1 MTSQKSSLST
11 QSEIPEK
18 WQEKFL
24 IKRIDEDDIEVT
36 LEERNMILQGLRA
49 GIRFVQV
56 GKYTLM
62 LNAIKSID
70 PKWGKDNVPPRPYLK
85 ERYRLDM
92 VNGKAT
98 KQLVETNEK
107 EIELWDTLF
116 DERRFMLKEGTKV

>member
-1 MTSQKSSLST
+1 LST